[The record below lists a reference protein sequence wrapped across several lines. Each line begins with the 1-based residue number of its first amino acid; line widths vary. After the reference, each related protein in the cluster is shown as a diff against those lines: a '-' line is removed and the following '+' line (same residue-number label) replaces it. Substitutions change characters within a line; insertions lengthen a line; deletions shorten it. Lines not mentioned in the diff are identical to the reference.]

1 MRIVSRDDVAC
12 EQRAAST
19 GDTEGEGTISMVSL
33 VGHGE
38 EYIYILNI
46 LKELYIFMKI

>member
-1 MRIVSRDDVAC
+1 VAC

-38 EYIYILNI
+38 EYIYIKYIEGVIYIYIYENI
-46 LKELYIFMKI
+46 GVGL